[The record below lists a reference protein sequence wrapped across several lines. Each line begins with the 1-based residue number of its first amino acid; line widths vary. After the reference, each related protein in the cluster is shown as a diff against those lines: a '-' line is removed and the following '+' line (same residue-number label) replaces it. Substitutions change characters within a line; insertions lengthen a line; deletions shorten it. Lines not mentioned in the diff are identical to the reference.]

1 MKTSVLEQLY
11 GQTPTVD
18 DIIRET
24 IVSDNCEDAFYV
36 VDIQDILRKH
46 KNWLLKMPRVQPFYA
61 VKCNGTPIVLELL
74 ASLGIGFDCA
84 SKAEIDSILSLGV
97 SPKNIIYANPC
108 KTKSFIKH
116 AADVGV
122 DVMTFDNELELYKV
136 AQLHPN
142 ARMVLRI
149 KVDDSHSVCRLGLKF
164 GADIERAHHLLQT
177 AKNIGVNIIGCSFH
191 VGSGCESSDAYTEA
205 ISNAKYVF
213 ELGRELGFDMTFLD
227 IGGGFPGTSI
237 TKVTFDEAAK
247 AVNEA
252 LDLHFPATDEFGNHS
267 NITIIAEP
275 GRYYVASAFTL
286 ATNIIAKRAVPMED
300 QQIAMM
306 YYLNDGVYGSFNC
319 TIFDHWE
326 VHPIP
331 FHFENCDD
339 GLQLRQNH
347 LTTIWGPTCDSMD
360 CIKRDIVLPELHIGE
375 WIIFREMGAYTIAAG
390 STFNGFKMP
399 SLQYH
404 VPSYTLEMLQK
415 LPNWSRI
422 SQILDINGEESTPM
436 DSFDADHCLEIIPV
450 H

>member
-11 GQTPTVD
+11 GGTPTVE
-18 DIIRET
+18 DIIRDT
-24 IVSDNCEDAFYV
+24 IINGNSEDAFYV

-61 VKCNGTPIVLELL
+61 VKCNSTPIVLELL

-97 SPKNIIYANPC
+97 SPNNIIYANPC
-108 KTKSFIKH
+108 KTKSFIQH
-116 AADVGV
+116 AANVGV
-122 DVMTFDNELELYKV
+122 DVMTFDNELELYKIR
-136 AQLHPN
+136 QFHPN

-164 GADIERAHHLLQT
+164 GADIERVPHLLQV

-191 VGSGCESSDAYTEA
+191 VGSGCESADAYTEA

-213 ELGRELGFDMTFLD
+213 ELGRQLGFDMTLLD

-237 TKVTFDEAAK
+237 TKVTFDDTSK

-252 LDLHFPATDEFGNHS
+252 LDLHFPAIDEFGNAS
-267 NITIIAEP
+267 NIKIMAEP

-286 ATNIIAKRAVPMED
+286 ATNIIAKRAVPMEE

-326 VHPIP
+326 VEPIP
-331 FHFENCDD
+331 FLIDEDPH
-339 GLQLRQNH
+339 LRQSN
-347 LTTIWGPTCDSMD
+347 LSTIWGPTCDSMD
-360 CIKRDIVLPELHIGE
+360 CIKRDVILPEMHIGE
-375 WIIFREMGAYTIAAG
+375 WIIFKEMGAYTIAAG

-415 LPNWSRI
+415 LPNWSRV
-422 SQILDINGEESTPM
+422 SDILDIHDEETTPM
-436 DSFDADHCLEIIPV
+436 DAFDGDHCREIPV

>member
-11 GQTPTVD
+11 GVTPTVE
-18 DIIRET
+18 DIVRNT
-24 IVSDNCEDAFYV
+24 IINGNSEEAFYV

-61 VKCNGTPIVLELL
+61 VKCNSTPIVLELL

-97 SPKNIIYANPC
+97 SPNNIIYANPC
-108 KTKSFIKH
+108 KTKSFIQH
-116 AADVGV
+116 AANVGV
-122 DVMTFDNELELYKV
+122 DVMTFDNELELYKIR
-136 AQLHPN
+136 QFHPN

-164 GADIERAHHLLQT
+164 GADIERVPHLLQV

-191 VGSGCESSDAYTEA
+191 VGSGCESADAYTDA

-213 ELGRELGFDMTFLD
+213 ELGRQLGFDMTFLD

-237 TKVTFDEAAK
+237 TKVTFDDTSK

-252 LDLHFPATDEFGNHS
+252 LDLHFPAIDEFGNAS
-267 NITIIAEP
+267 NIKIIAEP

-286 ATNIIAKRAVPMED
+286 ATNIIAKRAVSMED
-300 QQIAMM
+300 QQLAMM

-326 VHPIP
+326 VEPIP
-331 FHFENCDD
+331 FPVIDNDLH
-339 GLQLRQNH
+339 LRQSH
-347 LTTIWGPTCDSMD
+347 LSTIWGPTCDSMD
-360 CIKRDIVLPELHIGE
+360 CIKRDVILPEMHIGE
-375 WIIFREMGAYTIAAG
+375 WIIFKEMGAYTIAAG

-404 VPSYTLEMLQK
+404 VPSYTLEMLRN

-422 SQILDINGEESTPM
+422 SEILDIHDEETTSM
-436 DSFDADHCLEIIPV
+436 DAFDVDHCLEIPV

>member
-1 MKTSVLEQLY
+1 MKTSVLEQLF
-11 GQTPTVD
+11 GQTPTVE
-18 DIIRET
+18 DIIRDT
-24 IVSDNCEDAFYV
+24 IINGNSEDAFYV

-61 VKCNGTPIVLELL
+61 VKCNSTPIVLEIL

-84 SKAEIDSILSLGV
+84 SKAEIDSVLNLGV
-97 SPKNIIYANPC
+97 SPNNIIYANPC
-108 KTKSFIKH
+108 KTKSFIQH
-116 AADVGV
+116 AANVGV

-136 AQLHPN
+136 RQFHPN

-164 GADIERAHHLLQT
+164 GADIERAAHLLQV

-191 VGSGCESSDAYTEA
+191 VGSGCESADAYTDA

-213 ELGRELGFDMTFLD
+213 ELGRQLGFDMTFLD

-237 TKVTFDEAAK
+237 TKVTFDEASK

-252 LDLHFPATDEFGNHS
+252 LDIHFPATDEFGNAS

-300 QQIAMM
+300 QIAMM

-326 VHPIP
+326 VDPTPFPIDES
-331 FHFENCDD
+331 F
-339 GLQLRQNH
+339 QSRQNH

-360 CIKRDIVLPELHIGE
+360 CIKRDVIMPEMHIGE
-375 WIIFREMGAYTIAAG
+375 WVIFREMGAYTIAAG
-390 STFNGFKMP
+390 SNFNGFVLP
-399 SLQYH
+399 TLQYY
-404 VPSYTLEMLQK
+404 VPSYTLEMLQN

-422 SQILDINGEESTPM
+422 SQVLNIHEEETSPM
-436 DSFDADHCLEIIPV
+436 DAFDVVDHCLDIIPV

>member
-11 GQTPTVD
+11 GVTPTVE
-18 DIIRET
+18 DIVRNT
-24 IVSDNCEDAFYV
+24 IINGNSEEAFYV

-61 VKCNGTPIVLELL
+61 VKCNSTPIVLELL

-84 SKAEIDSILSLGV
+84 SKAEIDSVLNLGV
-97 SPKNIIYANPC
+97 SPNNIIYANPC
-108 KTKSFIKH
+108 KTKSFIQH
-116 AADVGV
+116 AANVGV
-122 DVMTFDNELELYKV
+122 DVMTFDNELELYKIR
-136 AQLHPN
+136 QFHPN

-164 GADIERAHHLLQT
+164 GADIERVPHLLQV

-191 VGSGCESSDAYTEA
+191 VGSGCESADAYTDA

-213 ELGRELGFDMTFLD
+213 ELGRQLGFDMTFLD

-237 TKVTFDEAAK
+237 PKVTFDETSK

-252 LDLHFPATDEFGNHS
+252 LDLHFPAIDEFGNAS

-286 ATNIIAKRAVPMED
+286 ATNIIAKRAVSMED
-300 QQIAMM
+300 QQLAMM

-326 VHPIP
+326 VEPIP
-331 FHFENCDD
+331 FPVIDNDLH
-339 GLQLRQNH
+339 LRQSH
-347 LTTIWGPTCDSMD
+347 LSTIWGPTCDSMD
-360 CIKRDIVLPELHIGE
+360 CIKRDVILPEMHIGE
-375 WIIFREMGAYTIAAG
+375 WIIFKEMGAYTIAAG

-404 VPSYTLEMLQK
+404 VPSYTLEMLRN

-422 SQILDINGEESTPM
+422 SEILDIHDEETTSM
-436 DSFDADHCLEIIPV
+436 DAFDVDHCLEIPV